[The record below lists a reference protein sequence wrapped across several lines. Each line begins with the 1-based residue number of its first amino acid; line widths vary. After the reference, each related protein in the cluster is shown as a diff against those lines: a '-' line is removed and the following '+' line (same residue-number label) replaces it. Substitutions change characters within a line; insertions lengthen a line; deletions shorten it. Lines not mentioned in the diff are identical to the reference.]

1 MNRAERA
8 TRSIDAMNCRHS
20 WIVFVSRYDEKSETD
35 EFNQRLDESL
45 AELEA
50 TDRLDFSCTDQLSYA
65 IESVRKMCDELST
78 IRGQVFSS
86 LGRPKIIIQAA

>member
-1 MNRAERA
+1 MNRGERA
-8 TRSIDAMNCRHS
+8 TWSIDAAKCRNS

-35 EFNQRLDESL
+35 EFNQRLDEFL

-65 IESVRKMCDELST
+65 IESVRKICDELGIISG
-78 IRGQVFSS
+78 REFSS
-86 LGRPKIIIQAA
+86 VGRPKIIIQPA